1 MTALISKW
9 LFATRSGKNPPQEAA
24 YVIPGKEVFMLRSL
38 YSAVSGLNIHQTQM
52 DVIGNNIAN
61 VNTNGYKSK
70 ATNFSDI
77 LYQSKQRAS
86 GPSEATG
93 SINPIQIGLGG
104 RVAAVDTN
112 ITKQGSALTTS
123 APFNMMI
130 NGDAFFV
137 VTDGTN
143 QYYTRDGDFFVDGE
157 INEIGNPEDDEGY
170 LVTSSLGYYVL
181 GWESADGATVNT
193 DGALDR
199 IMLMGPDIEDSP
211 GEPTTYI
218 TVTGNV
224 DKMDPSIYTKEGHGV
239 SAGALVPGEEG
250 FESYNI
256 NFSITDAGDDDDTTY
271 LMTLTGVT
279 DSTGKSVD
287 FEEQEIELTY
297 SPADGKLTSAET
309 ANINVG
315 GVGIT
320 VDISRTTNYNTSG
333 TTTFRTSR
341 GDAEGNGE
349 GQEDGKMSGISIQ
362 RDGRI
367 YAKYTNGDT
376 RLLAQMATAT
386 FMNATGLVNEGDNLY
401 SASNASGDPDIAPV
415 TESGGSISTGVLE
428 ASNVDLSD
436 EFTRMITA
444 QRAFQANSRVITTS
458 DTMLSELRNLKS
470 T

>member
-1 MTALISKW
+1 MAIRSIFREELD
-9 LFATRSGKNPPQEAA
+9 AYGGQCDTRKRG
-24 YVIPGKEVFMLRSL
+24 FMLRSL
-38 YSAVSGLNIHQTQM
+38 YSAVSGLNINQTSM

-61 VNTNGYKSK
+61 VNTNGYKSM

-77 LYQSKQRAS
+77 LYQNKSNAS
-86 GPSEATG
+86 GPSETRG
-93 SINPIQIGLGG
+93 SLNPIQIGLGG
-104 RVAAVDTN
+104 RVAAIDTN
-112 ITKQGSALTTS
+112 ITKQGSALTTD

-130 NGDAFFV
+130 TGDAFFI

-181 GWESADGATVNT
+181 GWESADGATVNV
-193 DGALDR
+193 DGPIGK
-199 IMLMGPDIEDSP
+199 IMVMGPDIEDSP
-211 GEPTTYI
+211 GEPTTNI
-218 TVTGNV
+218 RVTGNI
-224 DKMDPSIYTKEGHGV
+224 DKMDKSIYTKEGHGV
-239 SAGALVPGEEG
+239 SAAALVPGEEG
-250 FESYNI
+250 YETYNL

-279 DSTGKSVD
+279 DSQGKKVD
-287 FEEQEIELTY
+287 FDEQEIELTY

-309 ANINVG
+309 ANINVA

-320 VDISRTTNYNTSG
+320 LDLGLTTNYNTG
-333 TTTFRTSR
+333 GVTTLRTAR
-341 GDAEGNGE
+341 GDAEGNGQ
-349 GQEDGKMSGISIQ
+349 GQEDGKMTGISVQ
-362 RDGRI
+362 KDGSI
-367 YAKYTNGDT
+367 YAKYSNGDT

-401 SASNASGDPDIAPV
+401 SASKASGDPDIAPV
-415 TESGGSISTGVLE
+415 DENNGTISTGVLE

-444 QRAFQANSRVITTS
+444 QRAFQANSRIITTS
-458 DTMLSELRNLKS
+458 DQMLSELKNLKR
-470 T
+470 

>member
-1 MTALISKW
+1 
-9 LFATRSGKNPPQEAA
+9 
-24 YVIPGKEVFMLRSL
+24 
-38 YSAVSGLNIHQTQM
+38 
-52 DVIGNNIAN
+52 
-61 VNTNGYKSK
+61 
-70 ATNFSDI
+70 
-77 LYQSKQRAS
+77 
-86 GPSEATG
+86 
-93 SINPIQIGLGG
+93 
-104 RVAAVDTN
+104 
-112 ITKQGSALTTS
+112 
-123 APFNMMI
+123 
-130 NGDAFFV
+130 
-137 VTDGTN
+137 
-143 QYYTRDGDFFVDGE
+143 
-157 INEIGNPEDDEGY
+157 
-170 LVTSSLGYYVL
+170 
-181 GWESADGATVNT
+181 
-193 DGALDR
+193 
-199 IMLMGPDIEDSP
+199 MLMGPDVEDSP

-224 DKMDPSIYTKEGHGV
+224 DKMDSSIYTKEGHGV
-239 SAGALVPGEEG
+239 SAGALIPGEEG

-320 VDISRTTNYNTSG
+320 IDISKTTNYNTSG
-333 TTTFRTSR
+333 TTTLRTSR

-349 GQEDGKMSGISIQ
+349 GQEDGKMSGITIQ
-362 RDGRI
+362 RDGQI
-367 YAKYTNGDT
+367 FAKYTNGDT

>member
-1 MTALISKW
+1 
-9 LFATRSGKNPPQEAA
+9 
-24 YVIPGKEVFMLRSL
+24 MLRSL
-38 YSAVSGLNIHQTQM
+38 YSAVSGLNIHQTEM

-61 VNTNGYKSK
+61 VNTNGYKSQ
-70 ATNFSDI
+70 ATNFSDV
-77 LYQSKQRAS
+77 LYQSKSYAS
-86 GPSEATG
+86 GPSETRG

-104 RVAAVDTN
+104 RVAAIDTN

-130 NGDAFFV
+130 NGDAFFI

-157 INEIGNPEDDEGY
+157 INEIGNPDDDEGY

-193 DGALDR
+193 DGAIGK
-199 IMLMGPDIEDSP
+199 IMLMGPDIEDSA

-218 TVTGNV
+218 TVKGNV
-224 DKMDPSIYTKEGHGV
+224 DKMDSSIYTENGHGV
-239 SAGALVPGEEG
+239 SAAALIQGEDGYET
-250 FESYNI
+250 YNL
-256 NFSITDAGDDDDTTY
+256 NFSLTDAGDDDNSTY

-279 DSTGKSVD
+279 DSTGKKVD
-287 FEEQEIELTY
+287 FTEQEIQLTY
-297 SPADGKLTSAET
+297 SPADGTLTSAET
-309 ANINVG
+309 ANITVA

-320 VDISRTTNYNTSG
+320 IDVSGTTNYNSSG
-333 TTTFRTSR
+333 TTTLRTTR
-341 GDAEGNGE
+341 GDADGNGE
-349 GQEDGKMSGISIQ
+349 GQEDGKMTGITVQ
-362 RDGRI
+362 KDGKI
-367 YAKYTNGDT
+367 YARYSNGDT

-386 FMNATGLVNEGDNLY
+386 FLNATGLVNEGDNLY

-415 TESGGSISTGVLE
+415 DESGGTISTGVLE

-470 T
+470 S

>member
-1 MTALISKW
+1 
-9 LFATRSGKNPPQEAA
+9 
-24 YVIPGKEVFMLRSL
+24 MLRSL

-181 GWESADGATVNT
+181 GWQSADGATVNT
-193 DGALDR
+193 DGPLGN
-199 IMLMGPDIEDSP
+199 IMLMGPDIEDSA

-224 DKMDPSIYTKEGHGV
+224 DKMDPSVHTNEGHGV
-239 SAGALVPGEEG
+239 SAAALVPGEEG
-250 FESYNI
+250 LESYNI
-256 NFSITDAGDDDDTTY
+256 NFSLTDAGDDDDTTY
-271 LMTLTGVT
+271 LM
-279 DSTGKSVD
+279 
-287 FEEQEIELTY
+287 
-297 SPADGKLTSAET
+297 KLT
-309 ANINVG
+309 
-315 GVGIT
+315 
-320 VDISRTTNYNTSG
+320 
-333 TTTFRTSR
+333 
-341 GDAEGNGE
+341 
-349 GQEDGKMSGISIQ
+349 
-362 RDGRI
+362 
-367 YAKYTNGDT
+367 
-376 RLLAQMATAT
+376 
-386 FMNATGLVNEGDNLY
+386 
-401 SASNASGDPDIAPV
+401 
-415 TESGGSISTGVLE
+415 
-428 ASNVDLSD
+428 
-436 EFTRMITA
+436 
-444 QRAFQANSRVITTS
+444 
-458 DTMLSELRNLKS
+458 
-470 T
+470 